1 MIRPTTDT
9 PVRIAAAL
17 AGAAGLLAL
26 AGCSAQ
32 TTASEEPA
40 TTATAADPSTGS
52 SNAADE
58 SATGDTASTYA
69 DGTYTATGSY
79 RTPESVEQITVTL
92 TLASD
97 IVTDV
102 EVTGTP
108 TNRESVEYQ
117 GKFISG
123 IDDVV
128 VVGKNIADLNVSKVS
143 GSSLTSGGF
152 NDALAKIEAEAK
164 G

>member
-128 VVGKNIADLNVSKVS
+128 VGKNIADLNVSKVS